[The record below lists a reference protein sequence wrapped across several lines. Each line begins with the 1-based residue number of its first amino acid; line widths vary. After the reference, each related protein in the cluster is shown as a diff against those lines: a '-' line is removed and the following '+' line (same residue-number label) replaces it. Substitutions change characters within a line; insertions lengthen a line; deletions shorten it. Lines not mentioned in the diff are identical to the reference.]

1 MNNEFEWSYSAVS
14 VLTLHSG
21 LSGEA
26 GPLYTR
32 LLATAPDGPNH
43 GNIFLTAEVYRNVGS
58 HGPVFPIW
66 KSSDN
71 GQNWVR
77 IADVA
82 DVRFGFG
89 NRYQPMLYELPRG
102 IGNYPRGTLLLAG
115 NAIPADLSSTHLVL
129 YASVN
134 AGIDWEFLSDIDAGG
149 PAVYDPAANATTTAV
164 WEPNLCLVGDGLV
177 CFYADERYKDQKMLQ
192 TLVHRVTRDLT
203 TWSEAELDFGV
214 VDRSSRPGMFVTTGE
229 LPDGSYRAAFEVV
242 GPPLVPVHFTSSN
255 DGVRWGKSSN
265 LGSPL
270 ISDSGTRLSGSPNIS
285 WRLSNDGQIEFLV
298 TGRISIEPDGTVS
311 NNALFSANAGHGE
324 WKTIALPLQV
334 PREINNDNSGYSQS
348 LIWAPDGSLVQATTV
363 RNYSGSHDI
372 VVARALPRRTES
384 EKY

>member
-1 MNNEFEWSYSAVS
+1 MRKSITLAAVVSA
-14 VLTLHSG
+14 
-21 LSGEA
+21 
-26 GPLYTR
+26 
-32 LLATAPDGPNH
+32 
-43 GNIFLTAEVYRNVGS
+43 
-58 HGPVFPIW
+58 
-66 KSSDN
+66 
-71 GQNWVR
+71 
-77 IADVA
+77 
-82 DVRFGFG
+82 
-89 NRYQPMLYELPRG
+89 
-102 IGNYPRGTLLLAG
+102 
-115 NAIPADLSSTHLVL
+115 
-129 YASVN
+129 
-134 AGIDWEFLSDIDAGG
+134 
-149 PAVYDPAANATTTAV
+149 
-164 WEPNLCLVGDGLV
+164 
-177 CFYADERYKDQKMLQ
+177 
-192 TLVHRVTRDLT
+192 
-203 TWSEAELDFGV
+203 
-214 VDRSSRPGMFVTTGE
+214 
-229 LPDGSYRAAFEVV
+229 VV